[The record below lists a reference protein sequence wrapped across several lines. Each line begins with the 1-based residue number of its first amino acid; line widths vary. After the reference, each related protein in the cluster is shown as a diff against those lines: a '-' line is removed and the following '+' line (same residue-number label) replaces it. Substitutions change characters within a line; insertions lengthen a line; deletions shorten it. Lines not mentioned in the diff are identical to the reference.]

1 MLHEAPQV
9 LIALEQSGLAAAI
22 RQSVWAYPAANVGH
36 IVALTLFAGSVA
48 IMDVRLLGAFAAAPP
63 ADVVRPARRAAM
75 LGLLLMAV
83 TGSVLFTAEAS
94 HVAMNPVFQIKA
106 ALIALG
112 LLNALLRRARARC
125 RARRYAGARAAA
137 RPRAAL
143 RAALPGD
150 LDLGGGMRP
159 AHRLLLKGGQTPR
172 LYDAAILERLREGSD
187 PHADPRREHAIRRA

>member
-94 HVAMNPVFQIKA
+94 HVGLNPVFQIKA

-112 LLNALLRRARARC
+112 LLNAIFAGRALN
-125 RARRYAGARAAA
+125 
-137 RPRAAL
+137 AAL
-143 RAALPGD
+143 ADTPAHVPLPTRVRLAALLSLAIWISVAACG
-150 LDLGGGMRP
+150 
-159 AHRLLLKGGQTPR
+159 RLIA
-172 LYDAAILERLREGSD
+172 YF
-187 PHADPRREHAIRRA
+187 

>member
-36 IVALTLFAGSVA
+36 IVALTLFAGAVA

-137 RPRAAL
+137 RAACGSPRCS
-143 RAALPGD
+143 PC
-150 LDLGGGMRP
+150 
-159 AHRLLLKGGQTPR
+159 
-172 LYDAAILERLREGSD
+172 
-187 PHADPRREHAIRRA
+187 